1 MKTRLFLL
9 LVLACTLFA
18 CKNEEQVMS
27 SSVQEQG
34 RIIATIGC
42 YQDESNKTESPYYE
56 GCVIET
62 MDKDTF
68 LTFNFDQDLVAVGYG
83 ERVVSVDIPFAFKYT
98 TLTKDD
104 ERYITFDFPVQN
116 ALLPMFP
123 KPMDEVQ
130 QAVIIVKKE

>member
-9 LVLACTLFA
+9 LGIACALLA

-42 YQDESNKTESPYYE
+42 YQDESNKKESPYYK

-62 MDKDTF
+62 ADKDTF
-68 LTFNFDQDLVAVGYG
+68 LTFNFEQDLVSVSYG
-83 ERVVSVDIPFAFKYT
+83 VQVVSVNIPFAFT
-98 TLTKDD
+98 HTILSKDD
-104 ERYITFDFPVQN
+104 DHYISFDLPIQN
-116 ALLPMFP
+116 TMLQGFP
-123 KPMDEVQ
+123 KPIDEVQ
-130 QAVIIVKKE
+130 QALVTMKKE

>member
-68 LTFNFDQDLVAVGYG
+68 LTFNLEQDLVTVGYG

-98 TLTKDD
+98 TLSKDD
-104 ERYITFDFPVQN
+104 ERYITFDLPLQN
-116 ALLPMFP
+116 TMLQGFP
-123 KPMDEVQ
+123 KPLNEIQ
-130 QAVIIVKKE
+130 QALVTVKKE